1 LLWQAIGNA
10 YAILSN
16 PEKKRQYDLYGDEEV
31 APRSRYGQYL
41 SPSLAL
47 FHAELWIRIQ

>member
-31 APRSRYGQYL
+31 APRSRY
-41 SPSLAL
+41 P
-47 FHAELWIRIQ
+47 I